1 MTPLFLALKDL
12 RLLMRDKVALFWA
25 LLFPLM
31 FAGLFGAVLRRS
43 VDGRPTKLAVAVVDE
58 DGSAASKA
66 LVKALEENPDLV
78 AARTSADE
86 ARKRVL
92 GGDAIATVRV
102 PKGFGG
108 PAIDGKAQPV
118 ELAVDPSRRG
128 EGAWLQL
135 ALSSAIASHAPPSCA
150 TPSIESRTVDPGGS
164 GSAGGATGYQ
174 VAFPAAVLWG
184 LVGCAGSFAGAMVAE
199 RRSGTFL
206 RLRAAPLARG
216 TLLGGKVLACFVACA
231 ADAAL
236 LWVLARFA
244 LELKADRPLLLI
256 LGVASC
262 AACFAGL
269 TVFLGSLGKSEQAVS
284 GAAWATLLL
293 LAMVGGAMV
302 PRSVMPPA
310 LRAIGEASPI
320 RWGIS
325 VLEGATFRAAP
336 VTELLRPMGL
346 LVCTGMLAFFAASA
360 LARRQAA

>member
-1 MTPLFLALKDL
+1 MTVFFLAAKDL
-12 RLLMRDKVALFWA
+12 RLLSRDKVALFWA
-25 LLFPLM
+25 VVFPLL

-58 DGSAASKA
+58 DASPASSA
-66 LVKALEENPDLV
+66 LVRGLADNPDLV
-78 AARTSADE
+78 AAQTTKEE

-92 GGDAIATVRV
+92 AGDAIASIRV

-108 PAIDGKAQPV
+108 PAIDGTAAAV
-118 ELAVDPSRRG
+118 ELSVDPSRRG

-135 ALSSAIASHAPPSCA
+135 ALSSAIGAHAPPSCA
-150 TPSIESRTVDPGGS
+150 TPTIDSRTLAPGG
-164 GSAGGATGYQ
+164 AGTTGYQ

-199 RRSGTFL
+199 RKSGTYL

-216 TLLGGKVLACFVACA
+216 TLLGGKVIACFVACA

-244 LELKADRPLLLI
+244 LDLHAERPLLLAVAI
-256 LGVASC
+256 ASC
-262 AACFAGL
+262 SACFAGL
-269 TVFLGSLGKSEQAVS
+269 TVMLGSFGKSEQAVS

-302 PRSVMPPA
+302 PRSVMPPM
-310 LRAIGEASPI
+310 LRTIGEASPI
-320 RWGIS
+320 RWGIAA
-325 VLEGATFRAAP
+325 LEGATFRAAS
-336 VTELLRPMGL
+336 VRELAVPCFM
-346 LVCTGMLAFFAASA
+346 LVATGFLAFLAATA

>member
-1 MTPLFLALKDL
+1 MTPIWLALKDL

-43 VDGRPTKLAVAVVDE
+43 VDGRPTKLAVAVVD
-58 DGSAASKA
+58 DDASPASSA
-66 LVKALEENPDLV
+66 LVKALEDNPDLV
-78 AARTSADE
+78 AAKTNPEE
-86 ARKRVL
+86 ARRRVL
-92 GGDAIATVRV
+92 AGDAIAAIRV

-108 PAIDGKAQPV
+108 PGNDGKTPAV

-135 ALSSAIASHAPPSCA
+135 ALSGAIAAHAPPSCA
-150 TPSIESRTVDPGGS
+150 TSQIESRTLTPGGS
-164 GSAGGATGYQ
+164 AGAGATGYQ

-216 TLLGGKVLACFVACA
+216 TLLGGKVLACFVACT

-244 LELKADRPLLLI
+244 LDLHADRPLLLI

-269 TVFLGSLGKSEQAVS
+269 TVLLGSLGKSEQAVS

-293 LAMVGGAMV
+293 LAMIGGAMV

-336 VTELLRPMGL
+336 VRELMLPCALLVGTGL
-346 LVCTGMLAFFAASA
+346 LAFLAASA

>member
-1 MTPLFLALKDL
+1 MTPLYLALKDL
-12 RLLMRDKVALFWA
+12 RLLLRDKVALFWA

-58 DGSAASKA
+58 DGSAASTA
-66 LVKALEENPDLV
+66 LVKALEENPDVV
-78 AARTSADE
+78 ASRTSDVE

-108 PAIDGKAQPV
+108 PAIDGKARPV

-135 ALSSAIASHAPPSCA
+135 ALSTAIASHAPPSCA
-150 TPSIESRTVDPGGS
+150 TPTIESRTVDPGG
-164 GSAGGATGYQ
+164 GGGGATGYQ

-244 LELKADRPLLLI
+244 LDLKADRPLLLI

-269 TVFLGSLGKSEQAVS
+269 TVFLGSLGRSEQAVS
-284 GAAWATLLL
+284 GASWATLLL
-293 LAMVGGAMV
+293 LAMIGGAMV

-336 VTELLRPMGL
+336 LVELLRPMGL
-346 LVCTGMLAFFAASA
+346 LVATGLLAFLAASA
-360 LARRQAA
+360 LARRQTA